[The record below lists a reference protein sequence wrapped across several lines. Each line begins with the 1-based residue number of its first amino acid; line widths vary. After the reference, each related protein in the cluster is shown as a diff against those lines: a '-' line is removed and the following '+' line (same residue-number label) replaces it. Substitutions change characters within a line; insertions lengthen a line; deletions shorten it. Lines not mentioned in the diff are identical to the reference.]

1 MIIEIPERGGES
13 MARRRGAT
21 ISAAEA
27 KAKAAAELTPSSAA
41 DGVMDAVER
50 AEAGQLVD
58 KLGRKMHASQV
69 ANLRPARPLS
79 ERPEGEAREIRQ
91 QGQKA
96 SVESQTRR
104 RTIRDIYS
112 DLLQMPGL
120 LEDGTPADIAQ
131 AVQESAQKRGKSVT
145 VYDSIAVAM
154 AAKARAG
161 DVKAAAFVRDS
172 VGDKPVDQM
181 QVSDTITD
189 GDRKLLAKLS
199 ADMADQDAD

>member
-1 MIIEIPERGGES
+1 

>member
-1 MIIEIPERGGES
+1 

-41 DGVMDAVER
+41 AGVMDAVER

-79 ERPEGEAREIRQ
+79 ERPAEEAREIRQ

-96 SVESQTRR
+96 SVESQARR

-199 ADMADQDAD
+199 ADISDQDAD

>member
-1 MIIEIPERGGES
+1 

-41 DGVMDAVER
+41 DGVLRAIEE
-50 AEAGQLVD
+50 AEAGTKVD
-58 KLGRKMHASQV
+58 SLGRRVTPSKLA
-69 ANLRPARPLS
+69 ALRPAPPLT
-79 ERPEGEAREIRQ
+79 ERPAAEAREIRQ
-91 QGQKA
+91 QGQRA
-96 SVESQTRR
+96 STESQTRR

-112 DLLQMPGL
+112 DLLRQTAKI
-120 LEDGTPADIAQ
+120 EDSTPEDIAQ
-131 AVQESAQKRGKSVT
+131 AAQEYAHQRGKDLT
-145 VYDSIAVAM
+145 QYDAVAVAM
-154 AAKARAG
+154 LAKARAG